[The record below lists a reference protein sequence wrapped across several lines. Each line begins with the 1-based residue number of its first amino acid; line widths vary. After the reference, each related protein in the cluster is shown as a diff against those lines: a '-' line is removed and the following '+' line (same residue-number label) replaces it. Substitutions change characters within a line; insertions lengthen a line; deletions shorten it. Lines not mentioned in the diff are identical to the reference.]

1 MANNR
6 IFHAVH
12 VPAFANDGSSSFVGA
27 HGVQTCTMSL
37 NFGLQNVQQLGTLEP
52 YEIVES
58 VPEVELSMTK
68 VLDGYPLLFHLATA
82 GTTTTSPDLN
92 GRANT
97 KCQVAV
103 GIYNDTS
110 SSADGVPVAEVLQSG
125 LFVSNFKL
133 TIPVDGN
140 MTEEISL
147 QGNHRVWKSDPRVVS
162 SDAYGTAKIN
172 NTANTYAGDSP
183 KASGGNSLGGVQ
195 RRENIL
201 FEKASSSGLD
211 VNGMFAGKDT
221 TVLPPEVFGISASGT
236 NEYSNGAYGAAIQT
250 ISVSASLNR
259 EPLYELGHRGSYA
272 RSLQYPVEV
281 STEIEII
288 AKSGDYISATE
299 GGIYTTGTSM
309 CEDRGNIQD
318 RTIRIATCDG
328 TRIYTGRKNKLMSV
342 NYNGGDATG
351 GNVTVSYQFT
361 NYNVLTVM
369 HVNDP
374 HASGSAWWA
383 IRDTYL
389 QNL

>member
-12 VPAFANDGSSSFVGA
+12 VPAFANDGSSTFVGA

-37 NFGLQNVQQLGTLEP
+37 NFGLQNVQELGKLES

-58 VPEVELSMTK
+58 VPEVEMSMTK
-68 VLDGYPLLFHLATA
+68 VLDGYPLLFHRATA

-92 GRANT
+92 GRANS

-103 GIYNDTS
+103 GIWDDS
-110 SSADGVPVAEVLQSG
+110 ASSANGVPVAEVWQSG

-133 TIPVDGN
+133 TIPIDGN

-147 QGNHRVWKSDPRVVS
+147 QGNHREWKSDPRYAA
-162 SDAYGTAKIN
+162 AYSAAKID
-172 NTANTYAGDSP
+172 NTTLYASDSP
-183 KASGGNSLGGVQ
+183 TASGGVQ

-201 FEKASSSGLD
+201 FGNTGGSGLD
-211 VNGMFAGKDT
+211 VNGMYGAANLT
-221 TVLPPEVFGISASGT
+221 ILPPEVYGISSSGT
-236 NEYSNGAYGAAIQT
+236 NNTTNGNYGASIQN
-250 ISVSASLNR
+250 ISISASLNR
-259 EPLYELGHRGSYA
+259 ESLFELGHRGAYS

-288 AKSGDYISATE
+288 GKSGDYISATE
-299 GGIYTTGTSM
+299 GGIRTTGVGS
-309 CEDRGNIQD
+309 CADLGNITD
-318 RTIRIATCDG
+318 RTIRVATCDG
-328 TRIYTGRKNKLMSV
+328 TRVYTGTKNKLMSV

-351 GNVTVSYQFT
+351 GNVSISYQFT

-369 HVNDP
+369 HINDP

-383 IRDTYL
+383 ARDTYL
-389 QNL
+389 INR

>member
-12 VPAFANDGSSSFVGA
+12 VPAFAADGSSTFVGA

-58 VPEVELSMTK
+58 VPEVEMSMTK
-68 VLDGYPLLFHLATA
+68 VLDGYPLLFHRATA
-82 GTTTTSPDLN
+82 GSTTTDPTLN

-103 GIYNDTS
+103 GIWDDTS
-110 SSADGVPVAEVLQSG
+110 SSANEVPSAEVLQSG
-125 LFVSNFKL
+125 LFVSNFKV

-147 QGNHRVWKSDPRVVS
+147 QGNHREWKSDPRYAA
-162 SDAYGTAKIN
+162 AYSAFKIDN
-172 NTANTYAGDSP
+172 NSLYAGDSP
-183 KASGGNSLGGVQ
+183 KASGGTSTGGVQ
-195 RRENIL
+195 RRENLI
-201 FEKASSSGLD
+201 FDKSSSSGLD
-211 VNGMFAGKDT
+211 VNLMFAGKDT

-236 NEYSNGAYGAAIQT
+236 NEFANGAYGAAIQS
-250 ISVSASLNR
+250 ISVSAALNR
-259 EPLYELGHRGSYA
+259 EPLYELGHRGTYS
-272 RSLQYPVEV
+272 RTLQYPVEV

-299 GGIYTTGTSM
+299 GGIYTTGATN
-309 CEDRGNIQD
+309 CDDLGNIKD

-351 GNVTVSYQFT
+351 GNVTISYQFT

-374 HASGSAWWA
+374 HASGAAWWA

-389 QNL
+389 MNL